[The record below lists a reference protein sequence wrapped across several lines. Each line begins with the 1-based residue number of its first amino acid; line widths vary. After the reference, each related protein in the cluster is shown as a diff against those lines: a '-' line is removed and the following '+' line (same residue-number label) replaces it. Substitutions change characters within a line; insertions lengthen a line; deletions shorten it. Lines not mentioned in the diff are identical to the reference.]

1 MRNLSIIGLGK
12 LGSPM
17 AAVFAVKGYNV
28 IGVDKNQHYVDQINQ
43 GIAPVTEPE
52 LQDYI
57 TKGRQ
62 HLTATTDIN
71 HAIQNSDA
79 TFIIV
84 PTPSGADGIF
94 TNKYVIDAMH
104 DIGAALK
111 TKDSYHLVVV
121 TSTVMPGSTGGDIR
135 KALETASGKQ
145 LGDSLGLCYSP
156 EFIALGSVIRNM
168 LYPDFYL
175 IGESDKK
182 AGDLLEMIYLHSS
195 ENRPFVKRMN
205 FVNAELAKISVNT
218 YVTTKISYAN
228 MLSEICDYLPEAD
241 VDVVTDA
248 IGCDSRIGIKYL
260 KGGVAYGGPCFPR
273 DNVAF
278 NQLARILDVKTD
290 IAKATD
296 TINHHQTQRVLNII
310 QSLSR
315 SGNRVSILGL
325 SYKPNTPVIEESQG
339 VALAIKLMS
348 EGYEISV
355 YDPVAIEAAQSVLGS
370 KVTYA
375 NSLDSAL
382 QNADVVVLMTAWD
395 EFRGINEDMF
405 TSKGTQVIDCW
416 RLLETDS
423 FKNMDLIHLGKGYFP
438 QSMNQKSEPL
448 SKAG

>member
-28 IGVDKNQHYVDQINQ
+28 IGVDKNQHFVDQINQ
-43 GIAPVTEPE
+43 GIPPVTEPE

-57 TKGRQ
+57 TKGQQ
-62 HLTATTDIN
+62 HLSATTDMN

-79 TFIIV
+79 TFVIV

-94 TNKYVIDAMH
+94 TNKYVIDAMTE
-104 DIGAALK
+104 IGAALK
-111 TKDSYHLVVV
+111 NKTSYHLVVI
-121 TSTVMPGSTGGDIR
+121 TSTVMPGSTGGEIR
-135 KALETASGKQ
+135 EALEKASGKK

-278 NQLARILDVKTD
+278 NQLARILNVKTD

-296 TINHHQTQRVLNII
+296 SINHHQTQRVLNII
-310 QSLSR
+310 QSLAQSKK
-315 SGNRVSILGL
+315 RVSILGL

-339 VALAIKLMS
+339 IALAIKLIS
-348 EGYEISV
+348 AGFDVSV
-355 YDPVAIEAAQSVLGS
+355 YDPVSMPPAEAILGN

-375 NSLDSAL
+375 DSLKSAL
-382 QNADVVVLMTAWD
+382 NDKDIIVLMTAWD
-395 EFRGINEDMF
+395 EFRGINESMF
-405 TSKGTQVIDCW
+405 ESTETQVIDCW
-416 RLLETDS
+416 RLLETSS
-423 FKNMDLIHLGKGYFP
+423 FESMDLIHLGKGYFP
-438 QSMNQKSEPL
+438 EASQTATRAI